1 MLLINKISLGDFLSY
16 KEEHINCLIHNSNNG
31 YISEIFVFIDGDSK
45 DLPKHPKIKYFV
57 KKYEEYQ
64 LLEISKKYTSRNKII
79 WSKKPLIGFNEDL
92 RFLLTEPSIYKT
104 KDFIIIN
111 KDTKISKD
119 LVIDEHFK
127 NPKISTID
135 FGTIHKKHTS
145 IERELKLENIR
156 KKGEIVKSKNL
167 DVFKKLNVI
176 IVSVNY
182 NDFLLPTLTRN
193 IETFDNITVV
203 TSNEDKMC
211 QMICEKFKVNYITT
225 DIMYDEGAKFNKGKA
240 INLAINSIKDPGFIL
255 LIDADII
262 VKDRINTEYLD
273 TETLYTSDRWM
284 CETYDDLYKWETDV
298 NSLKK
303 HIKNEIDRGLGF
315 FQLFHYS
322 KAISYPETSE
332 NAAFSDLL
340 FRDKFTQ
347 KQTIKNQ
354 IIHLGKSYTNWDGR
368 KTDRFIEDDEFQRLF
383 ESIGQNKFDI
393 NSYFDNIYCLNL
405 ERNRDKWQK
414 VSLQFKKFDI
424 NVEQFFG
431 IDGNNISDEEFEAF
445 KTKKVTHDESSRLGL
460 IENKYALACLLSHT
474 EIIKDAKSKGYKK
487 ILIFEDDVIFSEN
500 FNQRVSEIKK
510 LNWKLLYLG
519 SSQFNWTGV
528 KVINNHYHCSTTL
541 GTFAWAI
548 DHSIYDD
555 LINIFETKKKSIDN
569 LLSDF
574 QSNNKNNS
582 IVIYPNIVISDVSSS
597 EIRRGKDMIEYSE
610 LMKWQLEYFETTQT
624 LLIEEI
630 TEKKKLKVLLVPD
643 RPGWAFD
650 NISRS
655 IKKYNPYKDEIEY
668 DISYVIE
675 IHNGKK
681 IDYEKYDYIYVLWE
695 AERVI
700 PDSKKVIRGC
710 YSAFWLENEKFSQKV
725 LSEYF
730 SNCAGGIFVNDFL
743 KNSLINYLPNNYPT
757 TIIHDS
763 SDETIFYPISNL
775 KNEKFTAIFVGNITR
790 KVKNFEIIQQICKDS
805 EIELL
810 VCSDIRNDKLV
821 HYYNKADICINFSEF
836 EGGPQTFV
844 EAALCQVPMLIRSN
858 NELSKLIP
866 CFKGETKEDF
876 VRIINELKDNRDLCQ
891 IVGKEAMEVA
901 IENFTY
907 KKASEKFG
915 KFFLN
920 LKNGFFDKKDLSEE
934 LTVFVISCGEN
945 PNYNDC
951 LSALENQSVKFKI
964 KEVKDISPMSAA
976 FQKMID
982 DCDTDYYIQVDED
995 MILFENTIETIY
1007 NTLVNSDE
1015 KIITVAF
1022 RLKDTHL
1029 DFDLYGIKG
1038 YKHDIMKSYPYNLDI
1053 ISCEVEQIKRLQSDG
1068 YQTLM
1073 NLEIVGLHSPK
1084 WNEDLIYERYFDL
1097 MEKWK
1102 AFGYD
1107 WLSELPSKL
1116 LEIFKDDPSDINFFA
1131 LAGAIVSISDQN
1143 QIRKQEKNFNLKNE
1157 HFLRIKKMTSI
1168 QKFNHITSDDK
1179 VKWMNYVKKEET
1191 LNSNNMFKK

>member
-1 MLLINKISLGDFLSY
+1 MLLINKISFGDFLSY
-16 KEEHINCLIHNSNNG
+16 KQEHINCLIHNSNNG
-31 YISEIFVFIDGDSK
+31 YISEIFVFIDGDNK

-57 KKYEEYQ
+57 KKYDEYQ
-64 LLEISKKYTSRNKII
+64 LLEISKKYTSQSKII
-79 WSKKPLIGFNEDL
+79 WSKKSLIGFNEDL

-135 FGTIHKKHTS
+135 FGTIHKKDNS
-145 IERELKLENIR
+145 IEKELKLENIR
-156 KKGEIVKSKNL
+156 RKGDLVKSKNL

-240 INLAINSIKDPGFIL
+240 INLAINSIKEPGFIL

-303 HIKNEIDRGLGF
+303 HLKNESDRGLGF

-347 KQTIKNQ
+347 KQTIKNH

-368 KTDRFIEDDEFQRLF
+368 KTDRFIEDAEFQRLF

-393 NSYFDNIYCLNL
+393 NSYFDKIYCLNL
-405 ERNRDKWQK
+405 ERNSEKWQK
-414 VSLQFKKFDI
+414 TNTQFKELNI
-424 NVEQFFG
+424 NVDRFLG
-431 IDGNNISDEEFEAF
+431 IDGNNITDDEFNEISNRKISE
-445 KTKKVTHDESSRLGL
+445 VDSSKLGL
-460 IENKYALACLLSHT
+460 IENKYALGCLMSHI
-474 EIIKDAKSKGYKK
+474 EIIKEAKSAGYKR
-487 ILIFEDDVIFSEN
+487 ILIFEDDVILSDE
-500 FNQRVSEIKK
+500 FNERISQINK
-510 LNWKLLYLG
+510 LNWELLYLG
-519 SSQFNWTGV
+519 ASQFNWSGV
-528 KVINNHYHCSTTL
+528 KVNNGFYKCSNTL
-541 GTFAWAI
+541 GTFAYAI
-548 DHSIYDD
+548 NSNIYDD
-555 LINIFETKKKSIDN
+555 LLELFETKRKSIDN
-569 LLSDF
+569 LLSEYQLKNK
-574 QSNNKNNS
+574 QSF
-582 IVIYPNIVISDVSSS
+582 VIYPNIAISDVSQSD
-597 EIRRGKDMIEYSE
+597 IRQSKSLDEYSK
-610 LMKWQLEYFETTQT
+610 LMKWNLESFTFKPENF
-624 LLIEEI
+624 IPKE
-630 TEKKKLKVLLVPD
+630 KLKVLLVPD

-650 NISRS
+650 NISKS
-655 IKKYNPYKDEIEY
+655 LKKYNPYVDEIEY
-668 DISYVIE
+668 DIIYIIE
-675 IHNGKK
+675 IHSGKK
-681 IDYEKYDYIYVLWE
+681 INYDNYDYIYVLWE
-695 AERVI
+695 AERTI
-700 PDSKKVIRGC
+700 PDSKKIIRGC
-710 YSAFWLENEKFSQKV
+710 YSAFWLENQKFSPKV

-730 SNCAGGIFVNDFL
+730 SNCSGGIFANDFL
-743 KNSLINYLPNNYPT
+743 KDSLSKYLPNNYPM

-763 SDETIFYPISNL
+763 SDETIFYPITDL
-775 KNEKFTAIFVGNITR
+775 KKEKFTAIFVGNITR
-790 KVKNFEIIQQICKDS
+790 KVKNFEIIQEICKETD
-805 EIELL
+805 IELI
-810 VCSDIRNDKLV
+810 VCSDIKNERLV
-821 HYYNKADICINFSEF
+821 NYYNQADICINFSEF
-836 EGGPQTFV
+836 EGGPQTFI
-844 EAALCQVPMLIRSN
+844 ESSLCGVPMLIRDN

-876 VRIINELKDNRDLCQ
+876 VRIINELKEDRNLCQ
-891 IVGKEAMEVA
+891 EVGKKAMEVA
-901 IENFTY
+901 IEKFTY
-907 KKASEKFG
+907 KKAAENFG

-920 LKNGFFDKKDLSEE
+920 LKNEFFDKKDLSKE

-951 LSALENQSVKFKI
+951 ISALENQNVIFKI
-964 KEVKDISPMSAA
+964 KEIKNVSPMSAA

-995 MILFENTIETIY
+995 MILFEDTIEKIY
-1007 NTLVNSDE
+1007 QRLYESDS
-1015 KIITVAF
+1015 KISTVAHM
-1022 RLKDTHL
+1022 LTDAHL
-1029 DFDLYGIKG
+1029 DFDIYGIKG
-1038 YKHDIMKSYPYNLDI
+1038 YKHKILKKYPYNLEI
-1053 ISCEVEQIKRLQSDG
+1053 ISCEVEQISRLQKDG
-1068 YQTLM
+1068 FESLMYQDV
-1073 NLEIVGLHSPK
+1073 VGYHSPK
-1084 WNEDLIYERYFDL
+1084 WNEQLIYERYFDL

-1102 AFGYD
+1102 VFKYH
-1107 WLSELPSKL
+1107 WLDELPSKL
-1116 LEIFKDDPSDINFFA
+1116 FEIFKSEPNNINLYA
-1131 LAGAIVSISDQN
+1131 LMGAMTSVSN
-1143 QIRKQEKNFNLKNE
+1143 EEPMRKREKNFLIKDENFERIENFLSLKE
-1157 HFLRIKKMTSI
+1157 FTHIIKSEKSESPQILTKNFS
-1168 QKFNHITSDDK
+1168 
-1179 VKWMNYVKKEET
+1179 KK
-1191 LNSNNMFKK
+1191 